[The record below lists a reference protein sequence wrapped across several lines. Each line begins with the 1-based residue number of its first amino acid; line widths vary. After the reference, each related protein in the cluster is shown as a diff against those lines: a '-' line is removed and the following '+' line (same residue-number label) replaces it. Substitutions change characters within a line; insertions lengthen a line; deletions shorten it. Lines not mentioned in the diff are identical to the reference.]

1 MDSDGE
7 KGGLPE
13 IRSPDDGRTPW
24 VLNLGTREIFSLGPY
39 SDHESQRARTLLG
52 SMVKEYKYDPIPP
65 KRQLAIEKR
74 VLAQAI
80 NLMRQ
85 IWPDQPFDF
94 CVPVPSNRRNGPSL
108 ATEFSAK
115 LSSRYPRIKVGR
127 SALLKNREISSLK
140 SVPKKERS
148 RHLKDA
154 YTFAPTVTVSRGILI
169 VDDIYDTGATLSE
182 VNRAI
187 ENCALGM
194 FGELPRHFI
203 VLSHLESNK
212 RWKKWPGHS

>member
-1 MDSDGE
+1 MDSDGTKAGE
-7 KGGLPE
+7 PE
-13 IRSPDDGRTPW
+13 TRSPDDGKTPW

-52 SMVKEYKYDPIPP
+52 SMVKEYKYDPIPL

-74 VLAQAI
+74 VLARAI
-80 NLMRQ
+80 TLMRK

-94 CVPVPSNRRNGPSL
+94 CVPVPSNRKNGPSL
-108 ATEFSAK
+108 ATGFSAK
-115 LSSRYPRIKVGR
+115 LSRLYPRIKDGR
-127 SALLKNREISSLK
+127 SALQKTREISSLK
-140 SVPKKERS
+140 SVPKKERP

-154 YTFAPTVTVSRGILI
+154 YTFAPAVAASRGILI

-182 VNRAI
+182 ANRAI
-187 ENCALGM
+187 ENCGVSM
-194 FGELPRHFI
+194 FAELPRYFI

-212 RWKKWPGHS
+212 RWKKWSGHS